1 MSWAT
6 QLGPVLRAGT
16 LFLWKWTQVQKVF
29 GSRKSRVVVIVC
41 DPRAGIKCQIPQ
53 SVPFSRHIL
62 QILISFFFLK

>member
-29 GSRKSRVVVIVC
+29 GSRKSRLVVIVC
-41 DPRAGIKCQIPQ
+41 DPRAGIKC
-53 SVPFSRHIL
+53 
-62 QILISFFFLK
+62 